1 MRVLNLLSFIFFLSI
16 FNSCGL
22 FSEEEKEDDD
32 STQVFTGDSSLE
44 CSDSSRCVEICK
56 KLFSAESVL
65 LSKCRKTNSAEIA
78 QINIIYSSMGKG
90 NWDSIKTEHL
100 KVLID
105 FDDDIWP
112 KYARVNNRVSARE
125 MLLWVAE
132 EEDVATLLDD
142 KQVVLKNAFTIMGA
156 PAYEEE
162 VVFEGMKKDVD
173 IERNQTFFEVSAL
186 NKNDRAFQAA
196 HELLK
201 EECEEQKN
209 CVKTVYCDIYQSV
222 VFGKLNELELG
233 ADADV
238 DGQSLYADECD

>member
-1 MRVLNLLSFIFFLSI
+1 MRVLNILSFIFFLSI

-78 QINIIYSSMGKG
+78 QINVIYSSMGKG

-112 KYARVNNRVSARE
+112 KYARVNNKVSARE
-125 MLLWVAE
+125 MLLWVAK

-142 KQVVLKNAFTIMGA
+142 KQIILKNAFTIMGA

-162 VVFEGMKKDVD
+162 AVFEGMKTDVD

-209 CVKTVYCDIYQSV
+209 CVKTVYCDVNQSV

-238 DGQSLYADECD
+238 DGQNLYADECD